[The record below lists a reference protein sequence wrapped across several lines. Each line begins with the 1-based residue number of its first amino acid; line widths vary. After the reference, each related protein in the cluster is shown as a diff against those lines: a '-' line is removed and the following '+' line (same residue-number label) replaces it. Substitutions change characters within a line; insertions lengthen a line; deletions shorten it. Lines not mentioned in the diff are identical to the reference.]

1 MSQIALHV
9 SEWREDMSLV
19 DDRPSK
25 RCANKGSQAA
35 RAENHRDR
43 AVARQTLPRME
54 SGPRTG
60 EALVDLDLWTRHVA
74 LARTGDPA
82 LRAELFARYQA
93 QAASL
98 ARKMHRGGEPLEDLT
113 QIAMEALLRA
123 LDRFD
128 PGRRRPF
135 MAFANPTIVGSLKR
149 HYRDSGW
156 SIRVSRRAHELAGP
170 AAAATERL
178 SQRLGRAPLNREV
191 AAELDI
197 RVEELLELREATAA
211 RSVSSLDGPI
221 SDADGATRAD
231 LIGGEDPGLHR
242 AENHV
247 ALQQALVNLNERD
260 RSVLKRYYVDGL
272 AQTDIAEEYG
282 VSQMQVSRWITSS
295 VKRLSS
301 HLCA

>member
-1 MSQIALHV
+1 MSQVAV
-9 SEWREDMSLV
+9 DVRDWRRV
-19 DDRPSK
+19 APVTDRRGSTK
-25 RCANKGSQAA
+25 RSARSGLAHIEERLDRN
-35 RAENHRDR
+35 RAERS
-43 AVARQTLPRME
+43 LPRMD
-54 SGPRTG
+54 SGPRAG
-60 EALVDLDLWTRHVA
+60 EALVEFDLWLRHVR
-74 LARTGDPA
+74 LARTGEPE
-82 LRAELFARYQA
+82 LRAELFQRYQA

-128 PGRRRPF
+128 PDRRRPF
-135 MAFANPTIVGSLKR
+135 MAFANPTIVGSIKR

-170 AAAATERL
+170 AAAASERL
-178 SQRLGRAPLNREV
+178 SQRLGRSPLTREV
-191 AAELDI
+191 AEELGI
-197 RVEELLELREATAA
+197 SVEELLELREATAA
-211 RSVSSLDGPI
+211 RSVSSLDGPV

-231 LIGGEDPGLHR
+231 LIGGEDPGLHK

-247 ALQQALVNLNERD
+247 ALQQALVNLGERD
-260 RSVLKRYYVDGL
+260 RAVLKRYYVDGL
-272 AQTDIAEEYG
+272 AQTEIASEYG